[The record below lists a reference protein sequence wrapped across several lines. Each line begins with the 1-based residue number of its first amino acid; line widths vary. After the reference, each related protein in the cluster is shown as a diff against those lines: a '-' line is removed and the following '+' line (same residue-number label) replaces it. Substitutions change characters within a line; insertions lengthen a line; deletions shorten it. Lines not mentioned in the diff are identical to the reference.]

1 MGGLQRIFQ
10 HGALRILALSTEPG
24 LYASGNP
31 VVLRCLGI
39 GVPADFTNHSRVKPE
54 VIRQD
59 VSWKRCREAISTRSK
74 SS

>member
-1 MGGLQRIFQ
+1 MGGFQRIFQ

-39 GVPADFTNHSRVKPE
+39 GVPAD
-54 VIRQD
+54 
-59 VSWKRCREAISTRSK
+59 
-74 SS
+74 